1 MAIYKVNASPITAS
15 APGSVTETAHSQKLP
30 KQPTEYKRPQ
40 LRKTFH
46 PWVRGP
52 LMKLGCGDIAATT
65 VQKLDSIDALG
76 DLQRIGKVV
85 AVQRVKAEHFNFGV
99 FKPQGAVG
107 QPDACLPEFFTR
119 VHVYF

>member
-1 MAIYKVNASPITAS
+1 
-15 APGSVTETAHSQKLP
+15 
-30 KQPTEYKRPQ
+30 
-40 LRKTFH
+40 
-46 PWVRGP
+46 
-52 LMKLGCGDIAATT
+52 MKLGCGDIAATT

-99 FKPQGAVG
+99 FFKPQGAVG